1 MLTNCEDELVLNNF
15 LSILAKDIEN
25 CPQNLV
31 PMTVEKFIKIFS
43 LVEDIKI
50 DLETPLD
57 EEDDEW
63 KLFLEDTPPLGTFEK
78 QFSSLTDKNFRSRR
92 LVFVFCFLLTL
103 YQPSPL
109 SSEEIFENLT
119 PFLQSRIRFVLNHE
133 PHAHHFFIDE
143 QAIIH
148 YIMQLLTNKISKIR
162 STSKGAYYIDPVK

>member
-1 MLTNCEDELVLNNF
+1 MCLKTHESFVTDQESF
-15 LSILAKDIEN
+15 FKHH
-25 CPQNLV
+25 
-31 PMTVEKFIKIFS
+31 
-43 LVEDIKI
+43 
-50 DLETPLD
+50 
-57 EEDDEW
+57 
-63 KLFLEDTPPLGTFEK
+63 KLFSMLICEIYD
-78 QFSSLTDKNFRSRR
+78 
-92 LVFVFCFLLTL
+92 LLTL

>member
-63 KLFLEDTPPLGTFEK
+63 KLFFEDTPPRDLWETIF
-78 QFSSLTDKNFRSRR
+78 FSDW
-92 LVFVFCFLLTL
+92 
-103 YQPSPL
+103 
-109 SSEEIFENLT
+109 
-119 PFLQSRIRFVLNHE
+119 
-133 PHAHHFFIDE
+133 
-143 QAIIH
+143 
-148 YIMQLLTNKISKIR
+148 
-162 STSKGAYYIDPVK
+162 